1 MVPEAYREYKQYG
14 SGVIPPI
21 SSYIE
26 SDTSNI
32 WNSKRMIYDESVIL
46 DIHRKMIAEVVDTFS
61 EYSAAALVTLTH
73 DQSPWMDAYVPHQ
86 NNEITIES
94 MRKYFDE

>member
-1 MVPEAYREYKQYG
+1 
-14 SGVIPPI
+14 
-21 SSYIE
+21 
-26 SDTSNI
+26 
-32 WNSKRMIYDESVIL
+32 MIYDESVIL